1 MNARL
6 IVILRGWLE
15 GLRRVTQPLWQRMMD
30 WAAGSELQQPMDFAA
45 DADWAMLQQHPARP
59 RIFVWSVAGLL
70 LSCLFWAGWSQ
81 VDEVTRGEGKVVP
94 SFQNQHIQSLDG
106 GIVEQI
112 LVREGQQ
119 VQKDQLLLRI
129 DSTRAE
135 SSLRENRAQYLALQA
150 KAARLKALSSGA
162 EMAMPDEVLSLAPEA
177 ARQESELYQSRRQ
190 ELDAGLAIARQ
201 QLAQRNQELKEVRAR
216 GAQAARSLELATQ
229 ELALTAPL
237 KASGAVSD
245 VDLLRLER
253 ALAEARGGRAMSAA
267 QSVRLQSAIAEAQ
280 RRIQE
285 VELSFR
291 NQASSELSDTMARID
306 GLSAG
311 SLALR
316 DRVKLTE
323 VRAPLAGEIKRLHL
337 NTVGSVVQPGRDILE
352 LVPAED
358 MLLLETRIA
367 PRDIAFLHPGQPAK
381 LRFTAYDSTIYGA
394 MPGEVQDIGA
404 DTVTDDKGQAFYVV
418 KVRTRAT
425 SLGQRQWRIIPGM
438 VAQVDIITGKKS
450 VLSYLLKPLL
460 RAKEQALS
468 ER

>member
-1 MNARL
+1 
-6 IVILRGWLE
+6 VLE
-15 GLRRVTQPLWQRMMD
+15 KR
-30 WAAGSELQQPMDFAA
+30 ELA
-45 DADWAMLQQHPARP
+45 
-59 RIFVWSVAGLL
+59 VVACLL
-70 LSCLFWAGWSQ
+70 
-81 VDEVTRGEGKVVP
+81 VDEV
-94 SFQNQHIQSLDG
+94 
-106 GIVEQI
+106 
-112 LVREGQQ
+112 
-119 VQKDQLLLRI
+119 
-129 DSTRAE
+129 
-135 SSLRENRAQYLALQA
+135 
-150 KAARLKALSSGA
+150 
-162 EMAMPDEVLSLAPEA
+162 
-177 ARQESELYQSRRQ
+177 
-190 ELDAGLAIARQ
+190 GL
-201 QLAQRNQELKEVRAR
+201 
-216 GAQAARSLELATQ
+216 
-229 ELALTAPL
+229 
-237 KASGAVSD
+237 
-245 VDLLRLER
+245 
-253 ALAEARGGRAMSAA
+253 
-267 QSVRLQSAIAEAQ
+267 RLQSAIAEAQ

-311 SLALR
+311 SVALR

-367 PRDIAFLHPGQPAK
+367 PRDIAFLHPGQHAQ

-418 KVRTRAT
+418 KVRTRAA